1 MLTPSSV
8 CTCPNHDAPPS
19 DLTRESPIIALMAL
33 LGTCAVSGRLLI
45 KGEKYANY
53 PQVGNQEKKKKKNTT
68 FPNES
73 GKPVGVIT
81 AYWLLIALPEVAPR
95 VIKE

>member
-8 CTCPNHDAPPS
+8 FTCPNHDAPPS
-19 DLTRESPIIALMAL
+19 DLTWESPIISLMAL
-33 LGTCAVSGRLLI
+33 LATRAVSGRLLI
-45 KGEKYANY
+45 TGEKYANY
-53 PQVGNQEKKKKKNTT
+53 PQVGNRNKNKT

-81 AYWLLIALPEVAPR
+81 AYWFLVAAA
-95 VIKE
+95 